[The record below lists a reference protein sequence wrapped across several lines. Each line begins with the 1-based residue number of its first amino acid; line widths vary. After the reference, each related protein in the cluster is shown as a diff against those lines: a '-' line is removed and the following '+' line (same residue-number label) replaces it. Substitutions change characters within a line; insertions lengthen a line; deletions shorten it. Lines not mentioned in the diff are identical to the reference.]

1 MNKETISGKYMAW
14 FAEFGTRP
22 ASVTAFC
29 KKNKISETDFYQFF
43 PSFEALEADILSGFA
58 EQAWKALSEQDSF
71 RDFSFQEKVLAYFF
85 AFTEKLTENRSFLNT
100 WAAAHPDP
108 AAVIK
113 RMHRFRKAFI
123 KVADDMVNPAIAGGE
138 LSDRKFLNRIY
149 PEALWLNLLL
159 VFGYWFRDQS
169 AGFEDTDAL
178 IEKSV
183 QLTMELF
190 GRNTLDKAVDLGK
203 FLIGKTL

>member
-1 MNKETISGKYMAW
+1 MAW
-14 FAEFGTRP
+14 FAEQGTRP
-22 ASVTAFC
+22 VSVTAFC
-29 KKNKISETDFYQFF
+29 KKQKISETDFYTNFA
-43 PSFEALEADILSGFA
+43 SFDALEAEILSGFA
-58 EQAWKALSEQDSF
+58 QQAWTALSEQDSF
-71 RDFSFQEKVLAYFF
+71 REFSFQEKVLAYFF
-85 AFTEKLTENRSFLNT
+85 AFTEKLTENRSFLQT

-108 AAVIK
+108 VAVVK
-113 RMHRFRKAFI
+113 RMHRFRKAFL
-123 KVADDMVNPAIAGGE
+123 KVADEMVNPAIASGE

-169 AGFEDTDAL
+169 SGFEDTDAL

-190 GRNTLDKAVDLGK
+190 GRNTLDKAVDLGR
-203 FLIGKTL
+203 FLIGKAL

>member
-1 MNKETISGKYMAW
+1 
-14 FAEFGTRP
+14 
-22 ASVTAFC
+22 
-29 KKNKISETDFYQFF
+29 
-43 PSFEALEADILSGFA
+43 
-58 EQAWKALSEQDSF
+58 
-71 RDFSFQEKVLAYFF
+71 
-85 AFTEKLTENRSFLNT
+85 
-100 WAAAHPDP
+100 
-108 AAVIK
+108 
-113 RMHRFRKAFI
+113 
-123 KVADDMVNPAIAGGE
+123 MVNQAIAGGE

>member
-1 MNKETISGKYMAW
+1 MKKESISGKYMAW
-14 FAEFGTRP
+14 FAEYGARP

-29 KKNKISETDFYQFF
+29 KKYKISETDFYNFF
-43 PSFEALEADILSGFA
+43 TSFEELEADILSGLA
-58 EQAWKALSEQDSF
+58 EETWQTLSEQDSF
-71 RDFSFQEKVLAYFF
+71 QKFGFQEKILAYFF
-85 AFTEKLTENRSFLNT
+85 ALTEKMTENRSFLNA
-100 WAAAHPDP
+100 WSAAHPDP
-108 AAVIK
+108 SAVIK

-123 KVADDMVNPAIAGGE
+123 RIADEMVNPAIASGE

-149 PEALWLNLLL
+149 HEALWLNMLL
-159 VFGYWFRDQS
+159 VFGYWFRDRS

-203 FLIGKTL
+203 FLIGKAL